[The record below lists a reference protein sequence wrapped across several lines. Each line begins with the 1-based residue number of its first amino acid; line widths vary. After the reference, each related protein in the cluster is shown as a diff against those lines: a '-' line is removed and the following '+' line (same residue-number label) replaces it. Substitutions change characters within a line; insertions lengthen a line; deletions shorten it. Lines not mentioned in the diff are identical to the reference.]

1 MPAACRSMGYDGLD
15 RLTTANGLW
24 GAGSYSYDALD
35 NLRASTVGTRNLQ
48 HNVDVATNRLTSLS
62 GSQNLAFA
70 YDANGNLTQRGGQ
83 GFAFDI
89 GNRLQSAT
97 GKASYTYDG
106 HGRRTQVNY
115 PDGSWKMHIYAQ
127 DGTLLLT
134 RSSSLVD
141 TAYVY
146 LGGKLLAE
154 TASVGGTTFTHT
166 DALGSPVARTNA
178 AGALVSRTQYEPYGA
193 TAAGAVPNG
202 PGFTGHVN
210 DPDTG
215 LVYMQQRYFDPIAGR
230 FLSVD
235 PLVTDAKTGGHFGR
249 YHYAENNPYRYMDPD
264 GKDAVAVTF
273 PDYNIAFGGTTWRN
287 LGHAGALLIN
297 PANGVTRYYD
307 FGRYGGTTGIVRN
320 LPLANNVAMSGGVPT
335 TASLAKVLAEVS
347 KIAGNGGR
355 IEGAYFSGA
364 NFSAMSSYAQG
375 LVGKTAGH
383 GGYGEWS
390 PLCSC
395 NTFQKDLLQK
405 GGVETPSMIDP
416 RPNSY
421 IQKLQGAPG
430 AQSFSFGSGGFQG
443 VFRVS
448 SLLESKQLDKEL
460 SK

>member
-1 MPAACRSMGYDGLD
+1 
-15 RLTTANGLW
+15 
-24 GAGSYSYDALD
+24 
-35 NLRASTVGTRNLQ
+35 
-48 HNVDVATNRLTSLS
+48 
-62 GSQNLAFA
+62 
-70 YDANGNLTQRGGQ
+70 
-83 GFAFDI
+83 
-89 GNRLQSAT
+89 
-97 GKASYTYDG
+97 
-106 HGRRTQVNY
+106 
-115 PDGSWKMHIYAQ
+115 MHIYAQ

-273 PDYNIAFGGTTWRN
+273 TDYNIAFGGTTWRN

-297 PANGVTRYYD
+297 PANGVTRYCD

-320 LPLANNVAMSGGVPT
+320 LPLANIEAMSGGVPT

-448 SLLESKQLDKEL
+448 GLLESKQLDKEL